1 MDRKSFELLYQDAV
15 EALTSRRMHDA
26 LNCIRGIL
34 FNTENPELNRELES
48 VQQDYGMMLT
58 FISQGGTDPQQ
69 ALVHRNLTHR
79 AFTLLDKSARLYHVR
94 YENDLY
100 AETYNRCDADQ
111 TASFDQWL
119 ETADLLREK
128 LSEERGKTSTG
139 EAEENSF
146 YNAYDRLF
154 EYIWT
159 APLFHAAEA
168 EKLKNFIEKQET
180 DEQALLVSAVMLN
193 IQRYFDPQKYRL
205 LLHFCR
211 TEHTKVRA
219 RAMTAAVWTYMQYE
233 KRFVYYPDLSDGLS
247 LLAQDERLKGELILL
262 QQQFLL
268 SLETAKAERKLQ
280 NEIFPD
286 LLRSRNYQRNKN
298 GIRANGGR
306 FGEGLA
312 WRTECGMGKDAGQQT
327 VGRQHERNHCH
338 G

>member
-100 AETYNRCDADQ
+100 AETYNRCDTDQ

-159 APLFHAAEA
+159 APLFHAADA
-168 EKLKNFIEKQET
+168 EKLKSFIERQEV
-180 DEQALLVSAVMLN
+180 DEQALLISAVMLN

-286 LLRSRNYQRNKN
+286 LLRSRNYQRNKM
-298 GIRANGGR
+298 GFEIRWKKLRLPEPITLDWMNIS
-306 FGEGLA
+306 
-312 WRTECGMGKDAGQQT
+312 K
-327 VGRQHERNHCH
+327 N
-338 G
+338 

>member
-211 TEHTKVRA
+211 TEHTKAVSLY
-219 RAMTAAVWTYMQYE
+219 TSDAA
-233 KRFVYYPDLSDGLS
+233 
-247 LLAQDERLKGELILL
+247 DE
-262 QQQFLL
+262 
-268 SLETAKAERKLQ
+268 
-280 NEIFPD
+280 
-286 LLRSRNYQRNKN
+286 
-298 GIRANGGR
+298 
-306 FGEGLA
+306 
-312 WRTECGMGKDAGQQT
+312 
-327 VGRQHERNHCH
+327 
-338 G
+338 